1 MKINKNELKQS
12 AVLAMDTLV
21 ITKSSNPCYARLERR
36 IETIVRASINH
47 LSYELR
53 FGILNGKDAIYLE
66 NDDRIIIIERN
77 PDIHKGPSSFHD
89 IGADIWTCKRY
100 KLCEFAYHTAESIM
114 TQVKSMLA
122 KRQTEDTNAATLVCA
137 H

>member
-21 ITKSSNPCYARLERR
+21 ITKSSNPFYARLERR
-36 IETIVRASINH
+36 IETIIRASINH

-53 FGILNGKDAIYLE
+53 FGILNGKEAIYLE
-66 NDDRIIIIERN
+66 KDGRIIIIERN

-100 KLCEFAYHTAESIM
+100 KLCEFAYHNAEIII
-114 TQVKSMLA
+114 TQVKGTLA
-122 KRQTEDTNAATLVCA
+122 KRQTEDTNATSFICA